1 MPAARAG
8 LARRVEAADPYEGA
22 PALGALVLKQPC
34 ELTERGIRHGFRQMT
49 VSHHALGVQVFH
61 AQDLV
66 LIREHGRD
74 LMEGIGPGISD
85 FRMDPGDPLPL
96 FQIPAARFLAPACT
110 FPAGE
115 PTLLPRKLALIF
127 LEVAR
132 ISDLAAVRERRKRLD
147 AEVDSDFPVGRGRVL
162 GWHVG
167 AEKGGE
173 VAAGYVQGDRDRH
186 ETPLERSGYL
196 SPDSPELRQRDMV
209 AVDDLAAVGAV
220 GLPAVP
226 ARLELGE
233 ARLTALAHASE
244 EVLVGA
250 VEVADGLLE
259 RHGVRLREPGGLRVA
274 LPRREHSGEL
284 RPRDR
289 LARLRIS
296 GLLDVESAVVH
307 ETAATERPRD
317 LIALRRIRVDS
328 VFEPAFH
335 RLDLLL
341 SLYVLPYLRE
351 GHPSHGRH
359 EVAVRPERG
368 NAAFQPR
375 ELRTQVVARP
385 TLDALDRPV
394 DAQLGI
400 DRQEQ
405 VHMVWHDLH
414 LDDLETEL
422 VGDFPSDLLEAL
434 VDSVHED
441 GPAVLRAEDHV
452 VAAGENYVAVAL
464 VLHGIDIIQY

>member
-1 MPAARAG
+1 M
-8 LARRVEAADPYEGA
+8 
-22 PALGALVLKQPC
+22 
-34 ELTERGIRHGFRQMT
+34 
-49 VSHHALGVQVFH
+49 VSYHALRIQILH

-66 LIREHGRD
+66 LVREHGSD
-74 LMEGIGPGISD
+74 LVQGIGPGIGD
-85 FRMDPGDPLPL
+85 LRMDPGNPLPL
-96 FQIPAARFLAPACT
+96 LQVPVARLLV
-110 FPAGE
+110 PAGALSAGK
-115 PTLLPRKLALIF
+115 PALLPRELALIF
-127 LEVAR
+127 LEMAR
-132 ISDLAAVRERRKRLD
+132 IPDFSSVRESRKRLD
-147 AEVDSDFPVGRGRVL
+147 AEVDSDLPVGRGCFL
-162 GWHVG
+162 GQHVG
-167 AEKGGE
+167 AEEGGE
-173 VAAGYVQGDRDRH
+173 VTAGRVQGDRDRH
-186 ETPLERSGYL
+186 ETSLERSGYL
-196 SPDSPELRQRDMV
+196 SPDSPELWQRDMV

-307 ETAATERPRD
+307 ETAATERTRD

-341 SLYVLPYLRE
+341 VLDVLPYLRE
-351 GHPSHGRH
+351 GHPSHSRN

-375 ELRTQVVARP
+375 ELCTQVVARP
-385 TLDALDRPV
+385 SLDPLHRAV

-434 VDSVHED
+434 VGSVHED

-452 VAAGENYVAVAL
+452 VAAGENYVAVTL

>member
-1 MPAARAG
+1 MPAGRAG
-8 LARRVEAADPYEGA
+8 LARRVEAADLDKGA
-22 PALGALVLKQPC
+22 SALGALVLEQPC
-34 ELTERGIRHGFRQMT
+34 ELAERGVRHGFRQMM
-49 VSHHALGVQVFH
+49 VLHHALGIQVLH

-66 LIREHGRD
+66 LVREHGRD
-74 LMEGIGPGISD
+74 LVKGIGSGIGD
-85 FRMDPGDPLPL
+85 LRVNPGDPLPL
-96 FQIPAARFLAPACT
+96 LQVPAARLLAPACAL
-110 FPAGE
+110 PAGK
-115 PTLLPRKLALIF
+115 PALLPRELALVF
-127 LEVAR
+127 LEMTR
-132 ISDLAAVRERRKRLD
+132 ILDFRAVRESRKRLD
-147 AEVDSDFPVGRGRVL
+147 AEIDSDLPVGRGRVL
-162 GWHVG
+162 GRHVG
-167 AEKGGE
+167 AEEGGE
-173 VAAGYVQGDRDRH
+173 ITAGRVQGDRDRY

-209 AVDDLAAVGAV
+209 AVEDLAAVGAV
-220 GLPAVP
+220 GLPGVP

-233 ARLTALAHASE
+233 ARPPALAHASE

>member
-1 MPAARAG
+1 MPRGTFRVGEDAFPLRQYVSRRVDVAVVVRTARGAVPRPHRQRQGVEPVPAGRAG
-8 LARRVEAADPYEGA
+8 LARRVEAADPDEGA
-22 PALGALVLKQPC
+22 SALGALVPKQPR
-34 ELTERGIRHGFRQMT
+34 ELTERGIRHGFRQTT
-49 VSHHALGVQVFH
+49 VSHHALGIQILH

-66 LIREHGRD
+66 LVREHGRD
-74 LMEGIGPGISD
+74 LVKGIGSGIGD
-85 FRMDPGDPLPL
+85 LRVNPGDPLPL
-96 FQIPAARFLAPACT
+96 FQVLATRLLAPACAL
-110 FPAGE
+110 PAGK
-115 PTLLPRKLALIF
+115 PALLPRELALVF
-127 LEVAR
+127 LEMTR
-132 ISDLAAVRERRKRLD
+132 ILDFRAVRESRKRLD
-147 AEVDSDFPVGRGRVL
+147 AEIDSDLPVGRGRVL
-162 GWHVG
+162 GRHVG
-167 AEKGGE
+167 AEEGGE
-173 VAAGYVQGDRDRH
+173 VTAGRVQGDRDRY

-368 NAAFQPR
+368 NAALEPR
-375 ELRTQVVARP
+375 ELLAQVVA
-385 TLDALDRPV
+385 
-394 DAQLGI
+394 
-400 DRQEQ
+400 
-405 VHMVWHDLH
+405 
-414 LDDLETEL
+414 
-422 VGDFPSDLLEAL
+422 
-434 VDSVHED
+434 
-441 GPAVLRAEDHV
+441 
-452 VAAGENYVAVAL
+452 
-464 VLHGIDIIQY
+464 